1 MVLGWNQ
8 ALWDSEGDAVPPAVA
23 KDWVDLTPSEKAAA
37 TKLGYKSSTWEDDG
51 CPE

>member
-1 MVLGWNQ
+1 MVLGWNE
-8 ALWDSEGDAVPPAVA
+8 ALWDGEGDAAPPSLA